1 MEAHTIPPMS
11 RRFEIA
17 VEETRGL
24 LSGGVA
30 RNQLEKVLQESIKQM
45 DKVGDATMIREGQR
59 INEVEQPRQAER
71 KTTPWH
77 PVIDNPRIARTEDP
91 EQGLFVPVAPSMQ
104 SANVESFIT
113 DWADS

>member
-1 MEAHTIPPMS
+1 MEAHTRSTMS
-11 RRFEIA
+11 HRFEIA
-17 VEETRGL
+17 VEETRGAL
-24 LSGGVA
+24 GGGIY
-30 RNQLEKVLQESIKQM
+30 RTQLEKMLQKPIKRM

-77 PVIDNPRIARTEDP
+77 PVLDNPRIARTEVP
-91 EQGLFVPVAPSMQ
+91 EQGLLVPVAPSMQ
-104 SANVESFIT
+104 SADVESFIT